1 MYTLNEFV
9 EKLGCAVLLVILMV
23 FFAVL
28 TGIPV
33 YFLWNWL
40 MPDIFGLTEIT
51 LLQAIGLS
59 LLCSCLFKSKIS
71 TNSDS

>member
-9 EKLGCAVLLVILMV
+9 EKLGYAVLFVILIV
-23 FFAVL
+23 FFALL

-40 MPDIFGLTEIT
+40 MPEIFGLTEIT

-59 LLCSCLFKSKIS
+59 LLCSLLFKPNMRSNK
-71 TNSDS
+71 D

>member
-9 EKLGCAVLLVILMV
+9 EKLGYAVLFVILIV
-23 FFAVL
+23 FFALL

-40 MPDIFGLTEIT
+40 MPEIFGLTEIT

-59 LLCSCLFKSKIS
+59 LLCSLLFKANI
-71 TNSDS
+71 NSNKD

>member
-9 EKLGCAVLLVILMV
+9 EKLGYAVLFVILIV
-23 FFAVL
+23 FFALL

-40 MPDIFGLTEIT
+40 MPEIFGLTEIT

-59 LLCSCLFKSKIS
+59 LLCSLLFKPNFS
-71 TNSDS
+71 SDNN

>member
-9 EKLGCAVLLVILMV
+9 EKLGYAVLIIILLVL
-23 FFAVL
+23 FALL

-33 YFLWNWL
+33 FFFFFWL
-40 MPDIFGLTEIT
+40 MPEIFGLTEIT

-59 LLCSCLFKSKIS
+59 LLCSLLFKSNMSCNK
-71 TNSDS
+71 D

>member
-9 EKLGCAVLLVILMV
+9 EKLGYAVLIIILLV
-23 FFAVL
+23 FFALL

-40 MPDIFGLTEIT
+40 MPEIFGLTEIT

-59 LLCSCLFKSKIS
+59 LLCSLLFKPNI
-71 TNSDS
+71 NSD